1 MGKQKKIMYVYPQT
15 AQYLFETY
23 NFDGTFTRWHTTVEV
38 LGETVKSYL
47 IKLKEPIRN
56 HFIGDQIWVMKK
68 KVRFP
73 TVPPRVSL
81 DTSHYWFNN
90 FESRELNM
98 EN

>member
-1 MGKQKKIMYVYPQT
+1 MGKQKKIMYEHSQE

-23 NFDGTFTRWHTTVEV
+23 NFDGTFTRWRTAVEV
-38 LGETVKSYL
+38 LGETVKSYF

-56 HFIGDQIWVMKK
+56 HCVGDKIWVMKK

-73 TVPPRVSL
+73 RVSLDVPL

-90 FESRELNM
+90 FESRELNI